1 MDLKSYELNDY
12 GVDLGQFCESVAV
25 VRNGS
30 ERPEPTRDPEPYYPP
45 SRLPPAACA
54 GDDAT
59 RQAVTLDFA
68 PYTTFTL
75 ITGTADE
82 AYASVTD
89 KVRDDLDVSV
99 STVIIGRAG
108 KPLTSI
114 TTGRGSAEWKRTA
127 CSWSGRTSTL
137 AGAR

>member
-1 MDLKSYELNDY
+1 MDLKNYELNDY

-25 VRNGS
+25 VRNRS
-30 ERPEPTRDPEPYYPP
+30 ERPEPTRDPELYYPP

-54 GDDAT
+54 G
-59 RQAVTLDFA
+59 RRRHPPGGRPRLR

-82 AYASVTD
+82 AYASATD
-89 KVRDDLDVSV
+89 KVRDDLNVSV

-114 TTGRGSAEWKRTA
+114 TTGRGSAKWKRTA